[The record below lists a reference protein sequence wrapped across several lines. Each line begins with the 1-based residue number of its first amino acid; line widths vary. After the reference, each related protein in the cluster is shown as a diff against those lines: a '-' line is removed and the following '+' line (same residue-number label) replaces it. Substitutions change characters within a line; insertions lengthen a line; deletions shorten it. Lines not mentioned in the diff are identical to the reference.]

1 MSFSLE
7 RASKAPAPLLIMSD
21 CSQNV
26 PAKSTGTALIASV
39 SLCFIAWVV
48 VIRILWGDW
57 LIDPQYS
64 YGFLVPFLAVG
75 LGMRRWG
82 DRPLLSNPS
91 FLAGW
96 SAMFISLGAGICL
109 AMVIPMSVA
118 NPDWRPLGLAAA
130 LCSFTIT
137 LGMLF
142 LWGGGRWTAHF
153 FFPLFFLLTAVP
165 WPRNFEQMVMLN
177 LMSWNTQ
184 ATVEIL
190 HWAGYEALRQGNL
203 IVIPSG
209 VLGIE
214 EACSGIRSLQSGL
227 MVALFFGEFFRLN
240 ILRRLYLLMVAV
252 LAAFIGNIIRS
263 SMLAMLASSE
273 GLQAVAKWHD
283 QAGMIVLML
292 TVAAVAGTAIKW
304 RKTGHFSTAPSSADK
319 PLHSPY
325 CLSPVVLAWVLMI
338 LLLGSSVGTE
348 CWFKLHENRR
358 GPVLDWELQ
367 TRSGVDGVLPVKIAT
382 KTLQMLYYPKGFSEL
397 WKFPPDAHGQV
408 FYFHWP
414 PGRTSV
420 QALTMHNPEVCL
432 SNIGMHLVKPLSPVS
447 FESSAVSLPFKSYLF
462 EQQGRPIYV
471 FHALMEDAGAD
482 GNASEV
488 LDDSPW
494 GRFRSLCSGR
504 RNLGERMIEVAFW
517 NLTDE
522 ASARK
527 ALNEYLKVAMT
538 STPVAAPMK

>member
-1 MSFSLE
+1 
-7 RASKAPAPLLIMSD
+7 MSD
-21 CSQNV
+21 FSQNI
-26 PAKSTGTALIASV
+26 PAKSTGSAWIAPV
-39 SLCFIAWVV
+39 FLCVIAWVA

-64 YGFLVPFLAVG
+64 YGFLVPLLAVG
-75 LGMRRWG
+75 LGIRRWG
-82 DRPLLSNPS
+82 DRPVPSDPS
-91 FLAGW
+91 FLSG
-96 SAMFISLGAGICL
+96 SLAMFISLGSGICL

-130 LCSFTIT
+130 LCCFTLS

-142 LWGGGRWTAHF
+142 LYGGGRWTSHF
-153 FFPLFFLLTAVP
+153 FFPLFFLLIAVP
-165 WPRNFEQMVMLN
+165 WPRNFEQMVMMN
-177 LMSWNTQ
+177 LMSSNTQ

-203 IVIPSG
+203 SVIPSG

-240 ILRRLYLLMVAV
+240 ILRRAYLIIIAV
-252 LAAFIGNIIRS
+252 LAALVGNIIRIS
-263 SMLAMLASSE
+263 ILALLASSE

-283 QAGMIVLML
+283 QAGMIVLFL
-292 TVAAVAGTAIKW
+292 TVAAVAGAAIQW
-304 RKTGHFSTAPSSADK
+304 RKTGHFATAPSTEDK
-319 PLHSPY
+319 PQHSPY
-325 CLSPVVLAWVLMI
+325 CLTCVVLAWALVI
-338 LLLGSSVGTE
+338 LLVGSSVGTE
-348 CWFKLHENRR
+348 CWFKLHDNRR

-382 KTLQMLYYPKGFSEL
+382 KTLQMLYYPQGFSDR
-397 WKFPPDAHGQV
+397 WKFPPDAYGQV

-447 FESSAVSLPFKSYLF
+447 FESSAVRLPFKSYLF
-462 EQQGRPIYV
+462 EQQGRPVYV
-471 FHALMEDAGAD
+471 FHALMEDASAD
-482 GNASEV
+482 GSASEV
-488 LDDSPW
+488 LDDSPR

-522 ASARK
+522 ASARN
-527 ALNEYLKVAMT
+527 ALNEYLKAAMT